1 MPQRPGYWKVET
13 GDHEDDPNMMCRCIF
28 QSLEDALKALRKYS
42 CDYVKITRKTFTDV
56 DRF

>member
-1 MPQRPGYWKVET
+1 MPQRPGYWVVET
-13 GDHEDDPNMMCRCIF
+13 GGHEDDNDMCRGIF